1 MVAKQE
7 IFNVFVS
14 MVWGR

>member
-7 IFNVFVS
+7 IFNVFVC